1 MGKIFCLMGKSST
14 GKDTI
19 FKRLTENKELNLK
32 TIVSYTTRPIRNGE
46 EEGKEYFFVGE
57 ERLKE
62 LEDAGKVIELR
73 AYNTYYGV
81 WKYFTVEDEQI
92 DLEKENYLIIGTLE
106 SFKKT
111 KEYFGEEKV
120 VPILI
125 TLDDG
130 VRLQRALD
138 REKLQ
143 ENPKY
148 EEMCRRFLADAV
160 DFSLEKQGEAGIQK
174 SFENND
180 LESCLKQIEDYMH
193 SEIAG

>member
-19 FKRLTENKELNLK
+19 FKRLTEDEELNLK
-32 TIVSYTTRPIRNGE
+32 TIVSYTTRPVRDGE
-46 EEGKEYFFVGE
+46 EEGKEYFFVDE
-57 ERLKE
+57 TRLKE
-62 LEDAGKVIELR
+62 LEDTGKVIELR

-81 WKYFTVEDEQI
+81 WKYFTVEDEQMN
-92 DLEKENYLIIGTLE
+92 LSSENYLIIGTLE
-106 SFKKT
+106 SFQKT
-111 KEYFGEEKV
+111 KEYFGQDSV

-148 EEMCRRFLADAV
+148 EEMCRRFLADAK
-160 DFSLEKQGEAGIQK
+160 DFTKEKIEQAGGK
-174 SFENND
+174 AEVV
-180 LESCLKQIEDYMH
+180 
-193 SEIAG
+193 

>member
-32 TIVSYTTRPIRNGE
+32 TIVSYTTRPIRDGE

>member
-19 FKRLTENKELNLK
+19 FKRLTENKELNLR

>member
-19 FKRLTENKELNLK
+19 YKRLIENKELNLR
-32 TIVSYTTRPIRNGE
+32 TIVSYTTRPIRAGE
-46 EEGKEYFFVGE
+46 VEGQEYFFVNE

-62 LEDAGKVIELR
+62 LENAGKVIELR
-73 AYNTYYGV
+73 AYDTYYGV
-81 WKYFTVEDEQI
+81 WKYFTVEDEQM
-92 DLEKENYLIIGTLE
+92 DLKNENYLIIGTLE

-148 EEMCRRFLADAV
+148 EEMCRRFLADCK
-160 DFSLEKQGEAGIQK
+160 DFAEEKILECGIK
-174 SFENND
+174 KRYINND
-180 LESCLKQIEDYMH
+180 METCLK
-193 SEIAG
+193 EIKSHII